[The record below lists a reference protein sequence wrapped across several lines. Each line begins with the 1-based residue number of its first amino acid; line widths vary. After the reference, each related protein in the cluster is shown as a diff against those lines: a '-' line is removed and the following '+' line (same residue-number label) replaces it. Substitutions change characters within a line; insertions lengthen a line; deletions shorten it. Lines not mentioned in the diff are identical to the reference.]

1 MSGEPAPGSIGAIAN
16 AYASYCARVV
26 ETIAEQEKEI
36 EALIAAMKSAGAI
49 HCYGFGRSGS
59 AGRSLAIRL
68 RHFQR
73 HLKDVWWVED
83 DVRNPFAAHDL
94 FIAVSSHGT
103 GHTLNG
109 LVGHARERGLR
120 CAFITAEPEG
130 SPPGAAGEAAAGST
144 GEKKKDTENVADDPR
159 TGDIVIRLPHID
171 PELLA
176 PARLYGGGDFE
187 LAASLF
193 QEVLVTRIGQR
204 YDIDPRDVER
214 YHVFQ

>member
-26 ETIAEQEKEI
+26 ETITEQDDEI
-36 EALIAAMKSAGAI
+36 EALIAAMNSAGAI
-49 HCYGFGRSGS
+49 HCYGFGRSG
-59 AGRSLAIRL
+59 AAARSLAIRL
-68 RHFQR
+68 HHFQD
-73 HLKDVWWVED
+73 HLPPVWWVED

-94 FIAVSSHGT
+94 FIAVSNHGT
-103 GHTLNG
+103 GHMLND
-109 LVGHARERGLR
+109 LVVHARERGLG
-120 CAFITAEPEG
+120 CVFITAEPEG
-130 SPPGAAGEAAAGST
+130 SQPGAAGEAAAGST
-144 GEKKKDTENVADDPR
+144 GEKKDTENVADDPR

-204 YDIDPRDVER
+204 YTIDPRDVER